1 MPDFLIITT
10 RSNKNNVE
18 IIPTFRLYPKSQD
31 LMIRGGDFYAVWV
44 ESKGFVG
51 GIAMVLLGVFSSG
64 SSVGGIIDIPSVI
77 IVIGGSYMALFIS
90 SPLNM
95 VIGIWGIIGRTMKIF
110 DYGEKNIVQ
119 NLVSLAEKA
128 RREGILALEE
138 GLDDLDDPFLKEG
151 LRLMVDGNDA
161 SAIRAILE
169 NEMAQTEARHM
180 QWAGILNQWAGYA
193 PGWGMLGT
201 VIGLIGMLNNL
212 EDKSSLGPN
221 MAVAL
226 ITTLYGSM
234 LANWL
239 YGPLATKLLAQNSR
253 EMNAKEMILEG
264 ILSIQAGDDPRV
276 LGQKLLTYLDPKSR
290 KAIEADILKD

>member
-1 MPDFLIITT
+1 MDLATII
-10 RSNKNNVE
+10 
-18 IIPTFRLYPKSQD
+18 
-31 LMIRGGDFYAVWV
+31 
-44 ESKGFVG
+44 GFIG

-64 SSVGGIIDIPSVI
+64 SSIGGIIDIPSVI

-95 VIGIWGIIGRTMKIF
+95 VLGIWGIIGRTMKIF

-169 NEMAQTEARHM
+169 NEMNQCEARHM
-180 QWAGILNQWAGYA
+180 DWVGVFNNWAGYA

-253 EMNAKEMILEG
+253 EMNSKEMILEG
-264 ILSIQAGDDPRV
+264 ILSIQAGDNPRV

-290 KAIEADILKD
+290 KAIEADILRD